1 MTEEEARRWIV
12 DRFGVSRET
21 LLTTLIDAV
30 RAGAAHQNLVSPS
43 TLETMWVRHVVDSAQ
58 LLDFA
63 AGIVGDWL
71 DIGTGAGFP
80 GLVVACLRGDP
91 ITLCEPRRRR
101 AEFLEAVAARLG
113 VADRVTVAAC
123 RVERLSGVRRIIS
136 ARAVASLDALF
147 AAAVV
152 VSDRDTLWLLP
163 KGRSAREEVEAARKT
178 WHGSFHVEQ
187 SITDPDSHIVVATGV
202 SRRR

>member
-1 MTEEEARRWIV
+1 MTEDEARGWIV

-21 LLTTLIDAV
+21 LLGALVDEV
-30 RAGAAHQNLVSPS
+30 RAEAAQQNLVSPS
-43 TLETMWVRHVVDSAQ
+43 TLGTMWARHVVDSAQ
-58 LLDFA
+58 LLDLA
-63 AGIVGDWL
+63 ASARGAWL

-80 GLVVACLRGDP
+80 GLVIACLRDAP
-91 ITLCEPRRRR
+91 MTLCEPRRRR
-101 AEFLEAVAARLG
+101 AEFLEAAVARLG
-113 VADRVTVAAC
+113 LADRVTVAAC
-123 RVERLSGVRRIIS
+123 KVERLGSVRRIIS

-147 AAAVV
+147 AAAAA

-202 SRRR
+202 RRRR